1 MENLGWG
8 YVDNVDNSVDRF
20 YYWKPSSTGI
30 DKKAGKLE
38 GTEKVVKC
46 KSLPQYICCPYN
58 SYHNISW

>member
-30 DKKAGKLE
+30 DKKAGKLR
-38 GTEKVVKC
+38 GFVEKVQFYYV
-46 KSLPQYICCPYN
+46 
-58 SYHNISW
+58 NILSTKESTCLNNVRC